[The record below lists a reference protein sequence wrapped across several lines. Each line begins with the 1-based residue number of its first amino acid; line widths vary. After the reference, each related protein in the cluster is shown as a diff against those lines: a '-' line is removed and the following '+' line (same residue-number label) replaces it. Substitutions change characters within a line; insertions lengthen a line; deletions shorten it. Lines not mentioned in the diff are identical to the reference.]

1 MIERKKRCVKCG
13 KIFPPFA
20 ENTMCARC
28 TIRYKE
34 DIERVHE
41 AMYLHNKRTVDEV
54 ASYAALSHEEVRR
67 IMEEPA
73 LQEKRQE
80 AQLLPSCVR
89 CKSRPSQKGSQ
100 FCLACRL
107 ELNKAFG
114 EAARNIAQQ
123 LEREMT
129 DRRVQAKG
137 IPNSLITEVEKK
149 RRRSLAGK
157 FYTDI
162 KNRYSR

>member
-1 MIERKKRCVKCG
+1 MTEGKKRCVKCG

-28 TIRYKE
+28 TIRYRE

-41 AMYLHNKRTVDEV
+41 AMYLHNKRTVDEI
-54 ASYAALSHEEVRR
+54 ASYAALSHDEVRR
-67 IMEEPA
+67 IMGEPA
-73 LQEKRQE
+73 LQEMREE

-89 CKSRPSQKGSQ
+89 CKDRPAQKGSQ

-114 EAARNIAQQ
+114 DAARTIARQI
-123 LEREMT
+123 EHEMT
-129 DRRVQAKG
+129 DRRAQAKG
-137 IPNSLITEVEKK
+137 IPNSLLDEVDKK
-149 RRRSLAGK
+149 RKRSKAGK

-162 KNRYSR
+162 KKRYSR